1 MKKSSNF
8 RNRFLR
14 IYDLLTGSN
23 IKNILNDIDA
33 HHSNY
38 NETATKSRLDLILKH
53 AKKTVPYYKNAE
65 TIDIKSFPVVN
76 KQTIKNSIAQF
87 TSQNY
92 NRSKLISGTT
102 SGSTGTPFKFY
113 FDKRKKR
120 RRTTEVIY
128 YNGWANY
135 RIGDKHLLNAVG
147 IKKSKLKLF
156 IQNEIISNPKNI
168 DTNWLEWQRKI
179 LKDKKIYIY
188 IGYASCLKEFAIYC
202 NEQGDKPEDFKLKGI
217 ITGSEKLDPKARN
230 IAEKVFGC
238 PVLSRYSSLETGII
252 AHECPEEKTFHL
264 NTSSYFVEILHPT
277 KDEPVK
283 VGEIG
288 RVVITDLFNYGM
300 PLIRY
305 DIGDLAAFSQA
316 ECSCGRKGPCLS
328 QIEGRIVENVTDTN
342 GELVSWVAIND
353 IMWPFNDVV
362 FFQFIQKNANKYVMK
377 IQAKPNNNLETD
389 VKSKLQSLVGLDSI
403 LEIEFVDDI
412 PALPSGKRPY
422 IINEHLKN
430 ERN

>member
-1 MKKSSNF
+1 MKKSNNF
-8 RNRFLR
+8 RNRFLY
-14 IYDLLTGSN
+14 IYDLLTGSA
-23 IKNILNDIDA
+23 IKNVLNDIDA

-38 NETATKSRLDLILKH
+38 NETVTKSRLDLILKH
-53 AKKTVPYYKNAE
+53 AKKTVPFYKKINTLGIE
-65 TIDIKSFPVVN
+65 SFPVVN
-76 KQTIKNSIAQF
+76 KQIIKENIEAFISEVYRK
-87 TSQNY
+87 SD
-92 NRSKLISGTT
+92 LVSGTT
-102 SGSTGTPFKFY
+102 SGSTGSPFKFY
-113 FDKRKKR
+113 FDKKKKS

-147 IKKSKLKLF
+147 IKKNKLKLF

-168 DTNWLEWQRKI
+168 DANWLEWQRKT
-179 LKDKKIYIY
+179 LKSKNIKIY

-238 PVLSRYSSLETGII
+238 PVLSRYSSLETGMI
-252 AHECPEEKTFHL
+252 AHECPKEKTFHL
-264 NTSSYFVEILHPT
+264 NTSSYFVEILHLT

-283 VGEIG
+283 IGEIG

-316 ECSCGRKGPCLS
+316 ECSCGRKGPCFS

-353 IMWPFNDVV
+353 IMWPFNDIT
-362 FFQFIQKNANKYVMK
+362 FFQFTQKSPSKYIMK
-377 IQAKPNNNLETD
+377 IQAKQNRVLETD

-422 IINEHLKN
+422 IINEHIKN
-430 ERN
+430 ERK